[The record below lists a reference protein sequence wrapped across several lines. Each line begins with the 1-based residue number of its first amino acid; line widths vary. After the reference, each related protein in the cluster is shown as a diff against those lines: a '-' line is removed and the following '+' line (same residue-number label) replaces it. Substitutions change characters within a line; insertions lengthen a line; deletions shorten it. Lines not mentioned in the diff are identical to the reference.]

1 MLNRFNSN
9 TRQLNRIVKKY
20 NLTNISA
27 SVYEGIEVSGS
38 NNFKTI
44 VGDYIFQ
51 SASLNDKYHDGK
63 GTNLNPTGSET
74 GSAGQGGYSNL
85 PNELSASI
93 EYEDNMTPEEILK
106 NFENEV
112 HMIIYF
118 EERISFFENNC
129 MYLQKR
135 LDKFSDEVRDFCE
148 DLFSSNNNLT
158 SKLH

>member
-1 MLNRFNSN
+1 MRTKETIKKLFTVSEKDVNKFNEDVSRYMTIRN
-9 TRQLNRIVKKY
+9 
-20 NLTNISA
+20 NLQN
-27 SVYEGIEVSGS
+27 E
-38 NNFKTI
+38 K
-44 VGDYIFQ
+44 
-51 SASLNDKYHDGK
+51 
-63 GTNLNPTGSET
+63 
-74 GSAGQGGYSNL
+74 
-85 PNELSASI
+85 NELSASI

-135 LDKFSDEVRDFCE
+135 LEKFSDEVRDFCE